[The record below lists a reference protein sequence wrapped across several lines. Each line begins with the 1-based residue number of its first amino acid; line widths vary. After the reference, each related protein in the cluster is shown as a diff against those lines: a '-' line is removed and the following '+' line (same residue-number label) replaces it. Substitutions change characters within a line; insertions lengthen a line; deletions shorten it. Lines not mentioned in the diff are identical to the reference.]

1 MVRGFWWVVWG
12 FWWVVRGFWW
22 VVWGFWWVVRA
33 KNGLRTAG
41 ATYTPAPG
49 LWSPFSPH
57 GLDGSGGFGGPDG
70 LDTRDGRA
78 RRARCATGGEG
89 DEDRTTPARR
99 TAGRHG
105 PEGRRQVYDT
115 HAPAESYR

>member
-1 MVRGFWWVVWG
+1 MGSRGEVRRGARDGAGLVVA
-12 FWWVVRGFWW
+12 R
-22 VVWGFWWVVRA
+22 GFWWVVRA

-78 RRARCATGGEG
+78 RRARRAPGGEAG
-89 DEDRTTPARR
+89 QAGTSPARR
-99 TAGRHG
+99 
-105 PEGRRQVYDT
+105 PPRRPVWQSRSPGAEPA
-115 HAPAESYR
+115 APAGSGA